1 MLVGQSKTPCF
12 PMISLCTRHVS
23 IAGLFV
29 SGMLF
34 ALHVHPLT
42 QSSYLVG
49 ALIRARKL
57 ARDCMAAVDVGPDER
72 AVLDGRQKALKVMHS
87 YP

>member
-1 MLVGQSKTPCF
+1 
-12 PMISLCTRHVS
+12 
-23 IAGLFV
+23 
-29 SGMLF
+29 MLF

-57 ARDCMAAVDVGPDER
+57 ARDRMAAVDVGPDER
-72 AVLDGRQKALKVMHS
+72 AVLDGRQKALKVIHS
-87 YP
+87 YPYDNTCSQRSCVSGCCCV